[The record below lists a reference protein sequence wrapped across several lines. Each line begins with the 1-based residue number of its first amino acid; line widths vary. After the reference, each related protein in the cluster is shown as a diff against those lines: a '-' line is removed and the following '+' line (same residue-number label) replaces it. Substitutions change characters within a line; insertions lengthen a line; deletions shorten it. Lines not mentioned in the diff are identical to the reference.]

1 MCGGEVTM
9 HESDLT
15 GLSAAEI
22 AAAFNIVYTAYLIPF
37 VMSEAAARH
46 HVAAYAIALDRS
58 LLWRDDARAIIG
70 LGALG
75 VRGERG
81 WVGGFGLA
89 PASRGRGLSGPLM
102 AVLLDRARG
111 AGLRWVQLEVI
122 TTNDRAIHTYE
133 RAGFSRTR
141 ELLLLRADAA
151 AVPAS
156 DATVTAVSPATLLAG
171 VHGLALTDFAWQR
184 ESVSLLA
191 LPELHGLILGAPE
204 APRAFVVFTASAAAV
219 QIQALA
225 GDAAASLVTLTGA
238 LAKQFPGRSLR
249 LVNEPEESPVPAAL
263 LAAGWHYES
272 LRQYEMVCTL

>member
-1 MCGGEVTM
+1 M

-22 AAAFNIVYTAYLIPF
+22 AAAFNLVYADYLGPF

-46 HVAAYAIALDRS
+46 HVAAYGIALDRS
-58 LLWRDDARAIIG
+58 LLWRDDAGSIIG

-89 PASRGRGLSGPLM
+89 PTSRGRGLSGALL
-102 AVLLDRARG
+102 AALLDRARG
-111 AGLRWVQLEVI
+111 AGLGQVQLEVI
-122 TTNDRAIHTYE
+122 TTNDRAIRTYA
-133 RAGFSRTR
+133 RAGFRRTR
-141 ELLLLRADAA
+141 ELLLLSAA
-151 AVPAS
+151 AVAVPVA

-171 VHGLALTDFAWQR
+171 VPGLALPDFAWQR
-184 ESVSLLA
+184 ETVSLLA
-191 LPELHGLILGAPE
+191 LPELHGLVLGAP
-204 APRAFVVFTASAAAV
+204 ASPQAFVVFTVSPTAV

-225 GDAAASLVTLTGA
+225 GDSDESLVTLTGA

-249 LVNEPEESPVPAAL
+249 LVNEPQESPVLAAL
-263 LAAGWHYES
+263 LAAGWRYES

>member
-1 MCGGEVTM
+1 M

-15 GLSAAEI
+15 ALSATDL
-22 AAAFNIVYTAYLIPF
+22 AAAYNLVYSDYVVPF
-37 VMSEAAARH
+37 AMSVAAARQ
-46 HVAAYAIALDRS
+46 HVATYAIALDRS
-58 LLWRDDARAIIG
+58 LLWRDDAGEIIG

-75 VRGERG
+75 IRGERG

-89 PASRGRGLSGPLM
+89 PDWRGRGLSGRLI
-102 AVLLDRARG
+102 AALLDRARG
-111 AGLRWVQLEVI
+111 AGLRRVQLEVV
-122 TTNDRAIHTYE
+122 TTNERAIRTYE
-133 RAGFSRTR
+133 RAGFRRTR

-171 VHGLALTDFAWQR
+171 VHGLALPDFAWQR

-191 LPELHGLILGAPE
+191 LPELHGLVLGMPE
-204 APRAFVVFTASAAAV
+204 LPHACVVFTVSATAV

-225 GDAAASLVTLTGA
+225 GDSAGSLVTLADA
-238 LAKQFPGRSLR
+238 LAAWFPGRSLR
-249 LVNEPEESPVPAAL
+249 LVNEPEESPVPTAL